1 MNFLLSTF
9 YSALFMNNVGLMKSI
24 LLFIIVFIFS
34 NPLFSQGEIEINI
47 NNLSNDKGQ
56 VVVLLFKKGQEFGM
70 GKTPYKKYFFESI
83 SNNKIS
89 FSIPNIAL
97 GEYALL
103 LFHDENKDGIFDTN
117 WIGMPK
123 EGVGKSGVQ
132 DKRPDYEN
140 SKFVLDEVKI
150 RFDVNIKY
158 LL

>member
-1 MNFLLSTF
+1 
-9 YSALFMNNVGLMKSI
+9 MNNVGVMKLI
-24 LLFIIVFIFS
+24 LVFFALLTFS
-34 NPLFSQGEIEINI
+34 NPLFSQGELEINI
-47 NNLSNDKGQ
+47 TNLANDKGQ

-70 GKTPYKKYFFESI
+70 DKPPLKKYFFKSI
-83 SNNKIS
+83 SNKKIS

-132 DKRPDYEN
+132 DKRPNYEN
-140 SKFVLDEVKI
+140 SKFVLEEEKI
-150 RFDVNIKY
+150 EFNINLKY